1 MHEFV
6 GFGPESILYHLKE
19 VLYAQNEGLLEHHA
33 SLVIYLS
40 IIAQLIHG
48 ESCLLLS
55 ILEIILD
62 LRICHQLVVRIDHL
76 FRYRSFTLALYN
88 QNLVTKTC

>member
-19 VLYAQNEGLLEHHA
+19 VLYAQNERLLEHHA
-33 SLVIYLS
+33 SLVICLC
-40 IIAQLIHG
+40 IITQLIHC

-55 ILEIILD
+55 ILEIILN

-76 FRYRSFTLALYN
+76 FRYWSFTLALYN
-88 QNLVTKTC
+88 QNPVTKTC

>member
-6 GFGPESILYHLKE
+6 GFCPESILHHLKE
-19 VLYAQNEGLLEHHA
+19 VLYAQNKRFLEHHA
-33 SLVIYLS
+33 SLVVCLC

-62 LRICHQLVVRIDHL
+62 LGIRHQLVVRIDHL

-88 QNLVTKTC
+88 QNLVTNTC

>member
-6 GFGPESILYHLKE
+6 GFCPESILYHLKE
-19 VLYAQNEGLLEHHA
+19 VLYAQNERLLEHHA
-33 SLVIYLS
+33 SLVICLC
-40 IIAQLIHG
+40 IITQLVYS

-62 LRICHQLVVRIDHL
+62 LRICHQLVVRIDNL
-76 FRYRSFTLALYN
+76 FRYRSVTLTLYN